1 MSSRVKGHN
10 FLPLPCPRSLKDT
23 DLHGGHPSP
32 FLRQRSPFPD
42 ALSQLQTAPNSSTGV
57 LQRQEKHP
65 QPQTAAIT
73 LDLPRRLIHK
83 AHPRHG
89 AGSWPRMRHLAEHT
103 RWKVQVAAV
112 YLALQRAVAQ
122 AERGP
127 STFPWQEALLES
139 LNNHQWSGLWFT
151 ASLDGKPSLTPCLFQ
166 PSPGCKCQQS
176 SHYLPG
182 LHVHT
187 HQPHV
192 EA

>member
-1 MSSRVKGHN
+1 MLSLSSKQHQT
-10 FLPLPCPRSLKDT
+10 LSLGSFRDRK
-23 DLHGGHPSP
+23 
-32 FLRQRSPFPD
+32 
-42 ALSQLQTAPNSSTGV
+42 STFN
-57 LQRQEKHP
+57 P
-65 QPQTAAIT
+65 QNVAIT
-73 LDLPRRLIHK
+73 LDPPRTLVHK
-83 AHPRHG
+83 AHPRRG
-89 AGSWPRMRHLAEHT
+89 AGSWPRMRHLAEPT

-151 ASLDGKPSLTPCLFQ
+151 ASLDGKPSLTPCLLQ
-166 PSPGCKCQQS
+166 PSPGCKCHHS
-176 SHYLPG
+176 SHYLLG

-192 EA
+192 ET